1 MVGNAEKILIYFL
14 GAGCSFVTGLI
25 AVKLE
30 HREIGVEVKMFKS
43 HNF

>member
-1 MVGNAEKILIYFL
+1 VVCDTKEVLVYFL
-14 GAGCSFVTGLI
+14 GSTRRLVTGLI
-25 AVKLE
+25 AVKLK